1 MKRIYETGL
10 VNYQDRVWKYPKP
23 PCTIKEEFVSVD
35 MSKISPAFLIVAVGI
50 ILALIVLA
58 GERIAVRYGTVN
70 NTSNCGIIYK
80 FT

>member
-35 MSKISPAFLIVAVGI
+35 MDKISPAFLIVAVGI
-50 ILALIVLA
+50 ILALIALV
-58 GERIAVRYGTVN
+58 GERIGRR
-70 NTSNCGIIYK
+70 
-80 FT
+80 